1 MKNEKIYNLGKKLGL
16 NKQDIENIL
25 KGGITSCAIAAL
37 PMMTDI
43 YKGGT
48 YYGTISIY
56 DFKIQNSIIT

>member
-1 MKNEKIYNLGKKLGL
+1 MKNEKIYNSGKELGL

-25 KGGITSCAIAAL
+25 KGGITSCAIVSL
-37 PMMTDI
+37 PLLSSI

-56 DFKIQNSIIT
+56 DF